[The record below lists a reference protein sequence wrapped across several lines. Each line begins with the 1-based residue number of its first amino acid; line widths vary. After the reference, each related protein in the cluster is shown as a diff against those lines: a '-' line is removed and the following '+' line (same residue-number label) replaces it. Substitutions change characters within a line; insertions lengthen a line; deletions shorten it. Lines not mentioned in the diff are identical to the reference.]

1 MIRYIPCGEKL
12 NSDELG
18 IYASFGM
25 KILDKCGDVLLFISD
40 VSPNKQF
47 IHALCSLC
55 THHQLSPIHIYDVI
69 ADIL

>member
-1 MIRYIPCGEKL
+1 MIRYIPYGEKL
-12 NSDELG
+12 NSDGLG

-25 KILDKCGDVLLFISD
+25 QILDKCGDILLFISD

-47 IHALCSLC
+47 VQALCNLC

-69 ADIL
+69 EDIL